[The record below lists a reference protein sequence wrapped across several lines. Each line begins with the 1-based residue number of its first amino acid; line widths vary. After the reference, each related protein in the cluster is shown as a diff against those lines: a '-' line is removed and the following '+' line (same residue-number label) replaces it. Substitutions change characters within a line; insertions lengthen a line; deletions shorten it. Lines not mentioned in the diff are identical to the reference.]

1 MNLNEHCQSLWDFM
15 IVKIMFKIFYLIL
28 LFIEFT
34 EILCIPVS
42 SVPMTRDN
50 FIKVQNAHNI
60 YVGPNYSIKKIYE
73 FYINDTGLTCSEKY
87 LPIMFSMKN
96 AQNNQEDVAGYL
108 SETGYLMDKQELSE
122 CPIVRRWVVLNKEN
136 NNIYYICILGTL

>member
-1 MNLNEHCQSLWDFM
+1 M

-50 FIKVQNAHNI
+50 FIKVQNAANI
-60 YVGPNYSIKKIYE
+60 YVGPNKSIQKIYE

-108 SETGYLMDKQELSE
+108 SETGYLMEKQELSE
-122 CPIVRRWVVLNKEN
+122 CPIVRR
-136 NNIYYICILGTL
+136 